1 MRTSRGSTTRSR
13 SPVISAHHVDLIL
26 VDGTVGLQALFTED
40 LDRAQV
46 GFEEQL
52 RLCSEHSV
60 GPLAAQ
66 GLVGLAAIAARREQ
80 GERAARLLGAA
91 TATGPMGDPDVVRQ
105 LEEQFLAP
113 ARSGYGEERWDEAH
127 AAGARLSFEQAIDL
141 ALSPA
146 ARGELSSV
154 AGLRPP
160 WCRASACH
168 RTASPTA
175 KGASPRHSPLDQ
187 WTFC

>member
-1 MRTSRGSTTRSR
+1 MA
-13 SPVISAHHVDLIL
+13 AHGAIKAGKAECALPWLEHALPLARDPEHHHLDLIF
-26 VDGTVGLQALFTED
+26 VVGTVGLQALFTED
-40 LDRAQV
+40 LDRAQA

-60 GPLAAQ
+60 GPLAAH
-66 GLVGLAAIAARREQ
+66 GLLGLAAIAARRAQ

-113 ARSGYGEERWDEAH
+113 ARSGYGGARWDEAR
-127 AAGARLSFEQAIDL
+127 AAGTRLSFEQAIDL

-146 ARGELSSV
+146 AR
-154 AGLRPP
+154 
-160 WCRASACH
+160 AS
-168 RTASPTA
+168 
-175 KGASPRHSPLDQ
+175 
-187 WTFC
+187 